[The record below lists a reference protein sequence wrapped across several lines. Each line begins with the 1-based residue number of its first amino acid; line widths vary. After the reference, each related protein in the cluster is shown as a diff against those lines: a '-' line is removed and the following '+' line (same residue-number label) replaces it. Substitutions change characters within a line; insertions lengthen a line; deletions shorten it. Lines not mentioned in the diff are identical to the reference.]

1 MEALQDL
8 IQLLN
13 TKDWKCIN
21 NEYFME
27 VLQNAKIELLNDIEH
42 YNKTGESKPLPNDCE
57 HSLILLTDVLLDI
70 LKCNKDK

>member
-42 YNKTGESKPLPNDCE
+42 YNKTGESKPDRK
-57 HSLILLTDVLLDI
+57 SVV
-70 LKCNKDK
+70 